1 MSKIYW
7 TMQIPSEDL
16 ILPIDFSQ
24 VKSDVNIL
32 YGREHF
38 IRITKKYLIGKCVF
52 VEEKSKASVIKIDRA
67 EYHLQTKETYKL
79 VPYGVYH
86 HRKGVA
92 FEFVIKGFDLVKNS

>member
-1 MSKIYW
+1 MSNISW

-32 YGREHF
+32 YGKEHF
-38 IRITKKYLIGKCVF
+38 IRITKKFLIGKCVYT
-52 VEEKSKASVIKIDRA
+52 EEKTKASVIKIDHVD
-67 EYHLQTKETYKL
+67 YHTKTKNSYKL

-92 FEFVIKGFDLVKNS
+92 FEFVIKGFDLVK